1 MPQFELICF
10 VLMLVAVLNI
20 AARKIHLP
28 YPVLMVIGGLVLG
41 FIPKLPRVVMP
52 PELVLPILLPPLLF
66 AAAFL
71 TSWHDFRSKLRPIV
85 LLAVG
90 LVLVT
95 TVAVA
100 CVAHFIIPDLPWAA
114 AFVLG
119 AIVSA
124 PDAIAAT
131 SIFKNLEVP
140 RHIVTVLE
148 GESLVNDAAA
158 LVAYRFGVVAVV
170 TGSFSPSAAAM
181 MLPLVAI
188 GGVAIG
194 GLVGIGVDWILRRL
208 DDPPVQI
215 TISLLA
221 PFIAYLAAERLH
233 CSGVLAVV
241 TAGILIGWRMPRMIK
256 ARTRLELAAFW
267 QILVYLLNGII
278 FIFIGLQLPRVVE
291 GLGHRPWG
299 HLLFETTVV
308 AAVVIGVRLLWIFPS
323 AWLPRLLSPALLAR
337 DPYPDWRHLVIIG
350 WAGMRG
356 VVSLAT
362 ALALPFV
369 TATGAPFPGRDTI
382 IFISFAVILF
392 TIVVQGLTLPF
403 LIRLLKVK
411 GDGKTICEEHI
422 ARLVANQ
429 AALTYL
435 GDLAKSDPQH
445 HEHFSLL
452 QAQYHERLVY
462 LESGANDEYPAVFE
476 MNIPPSPLHR
486 FTLGALRIEHD
497 ALIELRNQHRIND
510 ETLRVVQRDI
520 DLAEARLTEM
530 KLSTR
535 TRACADTTA
544 T

>member
-10 VLMLVAVLNI
+10 ILMLVAVLNI
-20 AARKIHLP
+20 VARKIQMP

-41 FIPKLPRVVMP
+41 FIPQLPRVVMP

-95 TVAVA
+95 TLAVA
-100 CVAHFIIPDLPWAA
+100 CAAHFIIPGLPWAA

-170 TGSFSPSAAAM
+170 TGSFSPSSAAM
-181 MLPLVAI
+181 MLPLVAF
-188 GGVAIG
+188 GGVTIG
-194 GLVGIGVDWILRRL
+194 GLVGLGVDWILRRL

-241 TAGILIGWRMPRMIK
+241 TAGIFIGWRMPRMIK

-267 QILVYLLNGII
+267 QMLVYLLNGII

-323 AWLPRLLSPALLAR
+323 AWLPRLLFPALLAR
-337 DPYPDWRHLVIIG
+337 DPYPDWRHLFIIG

-362 ALALPFV
+362 ALALPFI

-392 TIVVQGLTLPF
+392 TIVAQGLTLPF

-411 GDGKTICEEHI
+411 GDGKTLCEEHI
-422 ARLVANQ
+422 ARVVANQ
-429 AALTYL
+429 AVLTYIR
-435 GDLAKSDPQH
+435 DLAKSDPQH
-445 HEHFSLL
+445 QEHFSLL
-452 QAQYHERLVY
+452 QAQYHERLAY
-462 LESGANDEYPAVFE
+462 LESGADDEDPAVFE
-476 MNIPPSPLHR
+476 VDSPPSPLRR
-486 FTLGALRIEHD
+486 FSLDALRIEHD

-530 KLSTR
+530 KFSTR